1 MSSLISYGT
10 GTAPDEADEP
20 ATITNNGFWP
30 DIDPANFRVVE
41 RLDSSVTAERISH
54 SLQISISEVNS
65 QLGAWQARQGAEGHE
80 SHEAVPAPSWAIGDH
95 YKTLYL
101 RAVYA
106 TARATLLER
115 YRDHSATPA
124 GDAAGQAKVEAAD
137 DYRRDA
143 RWAVSDIEGR
153 TRTTVEL
160 I

>member
-10 GTAPDEADEP
+10 GDTPDEAAAPE
-20 ATITNNGFWP
+20 TITNNSFWL
-30 DIDPANFRVVE
+30 DIDPADFVVVE
-41 RLDSSVTAERISH
+41 RLDSSVTPARIKNA
-54 SLQISISEVNS
+54 LQIAITEINS
-65 QLGAWQARQGAEGHE
+65 QLGDWQSAQIANGHE
-80 SHEAVPAPSWAIGDH
+80 SHSAVQAPAWAIEDH

-124 GDAAGQAKVEAAD
+124 GDETGQAKIDAAD

-153 TRTTVEL
+153 TRSTVEL